1 MSEASAADAVVA
13 GGSFST
19 QARALAKMMEVFV
32 AQANAHPLYGPY
44 ATLRV
49 VVDALRC
56 CSESFL
62 HASCTIRQ

>member
-1 MSEASAADAVVA
+1 
-13 GGSFST
+13 
-19 QARALAKMMEVFV
+19 MMEVFV